1 MSLLSAL
8 LEADDPAIRYKTHF
22 HVMGES
28 ARSKKA
34 RARRKEIAN
43 SPRARALL
51 SERNARGEIE
61 RSVYSKWDGAHWV
74 LYGLAEIEYPPGDMS
89 LVPLR
94 EQVLTFLFSDKYAG
108 WIRHVKG
115 ITRIHASIDANAI
128 WYLHTLGLAEDER
141 VERLVERLLETQ
153 WRDGGWNCDVRA
165 TGDTSSV
172 HESLLPL
179 RALVVHA
186 RVTRNPKV
194 RAAAE
199 RCAEFFLK
207 RRLYKRLL
215 DGKVMDRRFI
225 LLHFPRYW
233 HYDVLGGLMA
243 MWEGGWLD
251 DPRCGDAL
259 DLIESRQLP
268 GGGWTADLNFY
279 RHTRTGAPSSR
290 SLVAWGPAGKKTR
303 NDFVTVEALTVLHAA
318 KRFSK
323 ER

>member
-1 MSLLSAL
+1 MNALRAL
-8 LEADDPAIRYKTHF
+8 LEADDPAIRYKTRV
-22 HVMGES
+22 HVLGES

-34 RARRKEIAN
+34 RALREEIAD

-51 SERNARGEIE
+51 SERNAKGEIE

-74 LYGLAEIEYPPGDMS
+74 LYALAEMEYPPGDMS

-94 EQVLTFLFSDKYAG
+94 EQELTFLFSDRYAG
-108 WIRHVKG
+108 WIRRVKG

-128 WYLHTLGLAEDER
+128 WSLHTLGLADDER
-141 VERLVERLLETQ
+141 VDRLVERLLETQ
-153 WRDGGWNCDVRA
+153 WRDGGWNCDPRA

-186 RVTRNPKV
+186 RVRRSEKA
-194 RAAAE
+194 REAAE

-207 RRLYKRLL
+207 RHLYKRLSN
-215 DGKVMDRRFI
+215 GRVMDRRFI

-243 MWEGGWLD
+243 LWEGGWLD

-268 GGGWTADLNFY
+268 GGGWTADVNFY
-279 RHTRTGAPSSR
+279 RHTRASAPSSR
-290 SLVAWGPAGKKTR
+290 SLVAWGPAGKKAR
-303 NDFVTVEALTVLHAA
+303 NDFVTVDALTVLHAA
-318 KRFSK
+318 RRVKW